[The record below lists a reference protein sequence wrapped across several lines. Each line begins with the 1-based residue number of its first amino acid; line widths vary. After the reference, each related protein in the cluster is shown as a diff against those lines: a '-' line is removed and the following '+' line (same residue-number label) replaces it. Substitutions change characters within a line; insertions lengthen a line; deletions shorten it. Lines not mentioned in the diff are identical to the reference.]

1 MQKHGVVEPTLVF
14 SSPLPVSTEDI
25 PRGEVVNVLA
35 VKPPHALRTYNLFV
49 LVKVVSYVDETL
61 RRTNFSQAGD
71 RSRTKNSPRNGKKTM
86 PVLLAVASK

>member
-35 VKPPHALRTYNLFV
+35 VKPPHGTLFALITFLF
-49 LVKVVSYVDETL
+49 L
-61 RRTNFSQAGD
+61 
-71 RSRTKNSPRNGKKTM
+71 
-86 PVLLAVASK
+86 